1 MLLLAATAAT
11 AQDAPRPPDTPQPGV
26 EITEF
31 SLERL
36 MSRSETV
43 MLQSSADRYAFY
55 IPVSPRADLRQATLK
70 LVYTNSISLLQSRS
84 QIRVRLN
91 GKVLAQ
97 APLSPTHPEGLL
109 RVNLPAELLQPGYN
123 ELEFSVAQH
132 YVEQCEDPTAAELW
146 TQIDTAESRLRFV
159 HDRHAVVES
168 LSALDQMVE
177 PLGWDPYGVSILTT
191 GPLQERDMA
200 AGAMISQAFATL
212 LRYRPLQVAHAAARP
227 AVPDDD
233 REPVGR
239 VALLGNPPD
248 TDVVLMGTASDLEP
262 YLTPAIAGE
271 IDGPYLGIARH
282 HADSSRLVLVVSGR
296 DSAEIET
303 AATAIAL
310 SGSALPEAAS
320 MTVRDLAP
328 PELPRYAHVNA
339 IAPSQRYTFSAFG
352 QPSITMGAGGP
363 DRVEFDVWVPPDLF
377 MPADSM
383 LELHVHMA
391 YGAGADPT
399 SVVNVE
405 LNDRFASAIRLVST
419 EGGVFRDY
427 VINIPAGWMQPGR
440 NTLRFRTYMSPV
452 SEGDVCFTP
461 SDSALL
467 VSLFDDSWLMLTDAR
482 HHVELPDLRL
492 FALTG
497 FPHSTPVDG
506 SESHLRLASMDGDTA
521 AAAWT
526 IAGKLSQLSGLPSWL
541 ISVGSGPAARGRHE
555 IVVGAVS
562 ALPQERRD
570 AAPVAFGPDGLIR
583 PEILRM
589 PEGQPDAATVRSFL
603 PVGRGLAEQETPVRA
618 LASVGYRAETDGR
631 SYLLQYES
639 PSAPGKLVT
648 VLTSATPQTLLSG
661 VHRLVQHDLWG
672 SLAGDLA
679 GWRPT
684 SESAATSRVGDRFH
698 IGQPDLRSRA
708 SFYFS
713 GRPWLWTAMLGAAAL
728 LFVAISVYLLRRRA
742 QRNR

>member
-1 MLLLAATAAT
+1 MLLLGATMAK
-11 AQDAPRPPDTPQPGV
+11 AQDAPRPPDSSQPGG

-55 IPVSPRADLRQATLK
+55 IPLSPRADVRQATLK

-84 QIRVRLN
+84 QILVRLN

-109 RVNLPAELLQPGYN
+109 RVNLPPELLEPGYN
-123 ELEFSVAQH
+123 ALEIRVAQH

-146 TQIDTAESRLRFV
+146 TQIDTTESRLRFV
-159 HDRHAVVES
+159 HGRRAVTER
-168 LSALDQMVE
+168 LSALDLMVD
-177 PLGWDPYGVSILTT
+177 PLGWDPYSVSILTN
-191 GPLQERDMA
+191 GPLQEPDLA
-200 AGAMISQAFATL
+200 VGAMISQALATL
-212 LRYRPLQVAHAAARP
+212 LKYRPLQVVHASARP
-227 AVPDDD
+227 AVLDDD
-233 REPVGR
+233 REPLGR
-239 VALLGNPPD
+239 VALLENTPD
-248 TDVVLMGTASDLEP
+248 GDVVLMGTASDLKP
-262 YLTPAIAGE
+262 YLTPAVAGE
-271 IDGPYLGIARH
+271 IDGPYLGITRH
-282 HADSSRLVLVVSGR
+282 VADSSRLVLVVSGR
-296 DSAEIET
+296 DTAEVET
-303 AATAIAL
+303 AAKALAL
-310 SGSALPEAAS
+310 SGSTLPEAAS
-320 MTVRDLAP
+320 MTVRELAS

-339 IAPSQRYTFSAFG
+339 IAPSKRYTFSSFG
-352 QPSITMGAGGP
+352 QQSVTMGAGGP
-363 DRVEFDVWVPPDLF
+363 DRVEFDIWVPPDLF
-377 MPADSM
+377 MPADGM

-405 LNDRFASAIRLVST
+405 LNERFASAIRLVSV

-427 VINIPAGWMQPGR
+427 VINIPAGWLQPGR

-482 HHVELPDLRL
+482 HHVELPDLHL
-492 FALTG
+492 FARTG

-526 IAGKLSQLSGLPSWL
+526 FAGKLSQLSGVTAWL
-541 ISVGSGPAARGRHE
+541 TTVGSSPAELGRHE
-555 IVVGAVS
+555 IIVGAVG
-562 ALPQERRD
+562 ALPRERID

-589 PEGQPDAATVRSFL
+589 PEGQSDAATVRNFFPAGS
-603 PVGRGLAEQETPVRA
+603 GLAEQPTPVRA
-618 LASVGYRAETDGR
+618 LASVGYSAEADGR
-631 SYLLQYES
+631 SYLLQFES
-639 PSAPGKLVT
+639 PSESGKLVT
-648 VLTSATPQTLLSG
+648 LLTSATPQTLRAG
-661 VHRLVQHDLWG
+661 VHRLVKHDLWG

-679 GWRPT
+679 GWRPA
-684 SESAATSRVGDRFH
+684 SESAATGRVGDRFH
-698 IGQPDLRSRA
+698 IGQRDLRSRA

-728 LFVAISVYLLRRRA
+728 LFVVISVYLLRRRA
-742 QRNR
+742 RNNH